1 MEWERG
7 ATRTRGPAQRQ
18 VAAGETDGT
27 ARTFGGS
34 TGGGAPPLRKPI
46 VLTVLRPS
54 HGPWSVND
62 LVTDHI

>member
-34 TGGGAPPLRKPI
+34 TGGGAPPRKPI
-46 VLTVLRPS
+46 DGLSTGWMVMSSDT
-54 HGPWSVND
+54 D
-62 LVTDHI
+62 LEP

>member
-34 TGGGAPPLRKPI
+34 TGGGGPLRKPI
-46 VLTVLRPS
+46 DGLSTGWMVV
-54 HGPWSVND
+54 GW
-62 LVTDHI
+62 